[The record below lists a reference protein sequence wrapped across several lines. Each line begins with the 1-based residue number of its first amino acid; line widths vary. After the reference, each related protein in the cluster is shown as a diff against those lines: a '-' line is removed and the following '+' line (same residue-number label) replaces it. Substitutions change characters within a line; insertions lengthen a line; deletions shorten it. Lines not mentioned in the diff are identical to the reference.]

1 MNAKLAIA
9 LIWTTSA
16 ALVLKLVNAWDQLP
30 ERVAV
35 HFGTD
40 MQPNGWSS
48 KNTLGAMVVLV
59 AAGQAALATFVLLRL
74 RNVPVA
80 VTLVLVAVNIA
91 LVSAFWQT
99 IRFNATGAPFRPLWM
114 FLSLTAVFGLVMVVM
129 GKLLLNYYR
138 R

>member
-59 AAGQAALATFVLLRL
+59 AAGQAALATFVLLRVRGL
-74 RNVPVA
+74 PVV
-80 VTLVLVAVNIA
+80 VTLVMVVVNVA

-99 IRFNATGAPFRPLWM
+99 IRYNATGAPFQPLWM
-114 FLSLTAVFGLVMVVM
+114 FLSLIAVFASIAAFMGRMMV
-129 GKLLLNYYR
+129 NYYR

>member
-16 ALVLKLVNAWDQLP
+16 ALLLKLLTAWDQLP

-48 KNTLGAMVVLV
+48 KNTLAAMVVLV

-80 VTLVLVAVNIA
+80 LTLVLVAVNIA

-99 IRFNATGAPFRPLWM
+99 IRFNATGAPFQPLWM
-114 FLSLTAVFGLVMVVM
+114 FLLLIAVFASIAVLMSRLMV
-129 GKLLLNYYR
+129 NYYR